1 MAWEHIM
8 RLSRTA
14 STTAFVAGF
23 LLAGAPAGAEER
35 FVTVLPGESPGTLV
49 VTVTGNKSP
58 SVWIDG
64 EATPARFESAGN
76 GAVRAVISDLPSG
89 SSLLGTGSGKPVAAI
104 PLRAARPEE
113 APFND
118 RVVYHIMLGYFAN
131 GTPANDRA
139 GMRRWIHRRYA
150 GGDLQGVLSKAD
162 YLGSLGITDV
172 WLSPVFQSE
181 TSHGYDVQNYYRIGD
196 SRAVPGDPDASLN
209 LFRELAR
216 TLGDAGV
223 GIILDLPLDYGAG
236 TYDRRAGDPNRLKP
250 RSTKA
255 RQEAEKVWESWGTGF
270 KYWNMRDEDTREF
283 LREVALHWA
292 REEGVSGFRMDY
304 VRGVDHAFWAEIY
317 RELKA
322 ERPDLFVF
330 GEAWQ
335 DAHGPGTNMG
345 DIAKYYEPVDDI
357 GPQFDSLIEF
367 PMKIVMTDVFARDGD
382 ARQLERWLQSTEQAY
397 RGHGHPIYF
406 IDSHDMSRFSDWAVD
421 RSDERLLAAVTFMAT
436 LRGPMILFYGTET
449 GLAGGKAAAGFD
461 DSGRIPMPWDALN
474 EDLIQ
479 RMTAVINMKRDLP
492 VLQRGARWPLL
503 ADANAVV
510 MARANDTTT
519 ALVAVNT
526 STESRTVEFQ
536 SPAPGA
542 LWAARLDG
550 PVPVSGTD
558 NGMLSWTLPAL
569 ATVVAVAQ

>member
-1 MAWEHIM
+1 M
-8 RLSRTA
+8 RTHWIIAIAACIGSP
-14 STTAFVAGF
+14 
-23 LLAGAPAGAEER
+23 LLAGPAAGADET
-35 FVTVLPGESPGTLV
+35 FLSVLPGQSPGTLV
-49 VTVTGNKSP
+49 VTVSGSKSP
-58 SVWIDG
+58 SFWIDG
-64 EATPARFESAGN
+64 EPRTASLEAVPD
-76 GAVRAVISDLPSG
+76 GAVRAVLTDVPAG
-89 SSLLGTGSGKPVAAI
+89 SSVLSTGSGEPVAAI
-104 PLRAARPEE
+104 PMRAAWPQE

-131 GTPANDRA
+131 GTPGNDRS

-150 GGDLQGVLSKAD
+150 GGDLQGILSKAD
-162 YLGSLGITDV
+162 YLAGLGISDV

-196 SRAVPGDPDASLN
+196 ARAVPGDPDASLE
-209 LFRELAR
+209 LFRQLAR
-216 TLGDAGV
+216 TLGEADV

-270 KYWNMRDEDTREF
+270 KYWNMRDDDTRKF

-317 RELKA
+317 RDLKA

-335 DAHGPGTNMG
+335 DAHGPATNMG
-345 DIAKYYEPVDDI
+345 DIAEYYEPVDGI
-357 GPQFDSLIEF
+357 GAQFDSLIEF
-367 PMKIVMTDVFARDGD
+367 PMKVVMTEVFARGGD
-382 ARQLERWLQSTEQAY
+382 ARQLERWLQATEQAY
-397 RGHGHPIYF
+397 GGHGSPIYF

-421 RSDERLLAAVTFMAT
+421 RSEERLLAAVTFMAT

-461 DSGRIPMPWDALN
+461 DSGRISMPWDALN
-474 EDLIQ
+474 EDLIE
-479 RMTAVINMKRDLP
+479 RTAAVIGMKRDMP
-492 VLQRGARWPLL
+492 VLQRGARWPLF
-503 ADANAVV
+503 ADANAIV
-510 MARANDTTT
+510 MARTDDTTT

-526 STESRTVEFQ
+526 STEPRTVEFH
-536 SPAPGA
+536 SPAPA
-542 LWAARLDG
+542 AEWVARLDG
-550 PVPVSGTD
+550 PVPVSGADT
-558 NGMLSWTLPAL
+558 GMLSWTLPAL